1 MNRVYILMNYNYYS
15 IKGYKEDRELSFDDP
30 DILYD
35 GLHHGAFLDI
45 EDARKEAMDLAQ
57 QELCIF
63 GKDGDK
69 TTIEDHLNDHPDTMP
84 VPHAAVILDEDM
96 CDDDEIRVSVW
107 AVREV
112 PTVKRVPEE
121 NQDNELSDLE
131 FRSKLEGE
139 KGGV

>member
-15 IKGYKEDRELSFDDP
+15 VEGYKEDRELAFDDP

-57 QELCIF
+57 QELCVF
-63 GKDGDK
+63 GDDGDK
-69 TTIEDHLNDHPDTMP
+69 TTIEDHLGDDYDFMP
-84 VPHAAVILDEDM
+84 IPHAAVIFDEDKWTA
-96 CDDDEIRVSVW
+96 DEIHVSVW
-107 AVREV
+107 AVVEV

-121 NQDNELSDLE
+121 EA
-131 FRSKLEGE
+131 
-139 KGGV
+139 